1 MKSVKTVRR
10 LLSTKGHQ
18 VFDIGPD
25 EWVYDAIKEMA
36 DKGVGALL
44 VRRKGIPVGII
55 TERDYARKVILK
67 GRLSKETKIHEI
79 MTTSLVCCRDDQTIE
94 ECMALMTEK
103 HVRHLPVLDA
113 DGVVCGMISL
123 GDLVKSMIE
132 EQQFVIEQLEN
143 YIYG

>member
-1 MKSVKTVRR
+1 MKNVKTIKR
-10 LLSTKGHQ
+10 LLDCKGRQ

-25 EWVYDAIKEMA
+25 EWVYDAIAKMAEKEI
-36 DKGVGALL
+36 GALL
-44 VRRKGIPVGII
+44 VRRKGIPIGII

-79 MTTSLVCCRDDQTIE
+79 MTTDLFCGRENQTIE

-103 HVRHLPVLDA
+103 CVRHLPILDG
-113 DGVVCGMISL
+113 DGQISGMVSL
-123 GDLVKSMIE
+123 GDLVRDMLA

>member
-1 MKSVKTVRR
+1 MKSVKTVKR
-10 LLSTKGHQ
+10 LLESKGHQ

-25 EWVYDAIKEMA
+25 EWVYDAIKMMA
-36 DKGVGALL
+36 EKGVGALL

-79 MTTSLVCCRDDQTIE
+79 MTTDLVCCRADQTIE
-94 ECMALMTEK
+94 QCMALMTEK
-103 HVRHLPVLDA
+103 RVRHLPVLDE
-113 DGVVCGMISL
+113 DGAVCGMISL
-123 GDLVKSMIE
+123 GDLVKSMIA

>member
-1 MKSVKTVRR
+1 MKSVKTIKR
-10 LLSTKGHQ
+10 LLDSKGRQ

-25 EWVYDAIKEMA
+25 EWVYDAIAKMA
-36 DKGVGALL
+36 DKEVGALL
-44 VRRKGIPVGII
+44 VRRKGVPIGII
-55 TERDYARKVILK
+55 SERDYARKVILK

-79 MTTSLVCCRDDQTIE
+79 MTTELVCGRETQTIE

-103 HVRHLPVLDA
+103 RVRHLPILDGQNQIC
-113 DGVVCGMISL
+113 GVVSL
-123 GDLVKSMIE
+123 GDLVKTMIA